1 MDFWIICVI
10 GLCLGLFCLILEV
23 LKVPENVVM
32 IIYEIISVFSAI
44 GFIGIFSAV
53 IIDFITFLA
62 FYFNLDAVI
71 LNSMLLS
78 IGNNV
83 GDFFGNGS
91 LSAAGEGLMG
101 AFATYSGQIFNNF
114 IGFSVGIYAGYK
126 NGQTEFDTFGFSVEG
141 PVPPKHFFL
150 MCVIGLVAFLIIF
163 TFVTLIINKF

>member
-1 MDFWIICVI
+1 MKTMARYLVVAASFVFTVVKLELMEMDFWIICVI

-44 GFIGIFSAV
+44 GFIGIFSAI

-91 LSAAGEGLMG
+91 LAAAGEGLMG
-101 AFATYSGQIFNNF
+101 AFATYSG
-114 IGFSVGIYAGYK
+114 
-126 NGQTEFDTFGFSVEG
+126 
-141 PVPPKHFFL
+141 
-150 MCVIGLVAFLIIF
+150 
-163 TFVTLIINKF
+163 